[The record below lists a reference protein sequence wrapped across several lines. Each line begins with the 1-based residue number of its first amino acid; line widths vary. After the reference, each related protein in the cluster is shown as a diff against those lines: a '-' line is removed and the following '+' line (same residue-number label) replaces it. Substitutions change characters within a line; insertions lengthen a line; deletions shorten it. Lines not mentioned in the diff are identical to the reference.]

1 MSKPPDMV
9 QGALDLLILK
19 ILALEPLNGYAVSQ
33 RLKQVSRDVLQVSDG
48 SLYPALH
55 KLEHEGWIRAEW
67 KASGNNRRARL
78 YSLTRLGRERL
89 AKEAAEWQRLSSAI
103 THVIQL
109 QEG

>member
-1 MSKPPDMV
+1 MPACDT
-9 QGALDLLILK
+9 
-19 ILALEPLNGYAVSQ
+19 
-33 RLKQVSRDVLQVSDG
+33 
-48 SLYPALH
+48 LYPALH

-67 KASGNNRRARL
+67 QTSGNNRRARL
-78 YSLTRLGRERL
+78 YSLTRLGRARL